1 MTQKFVA
8 AKISGCKIKQAVKQA
23 QHCLRAIHNWKTRLC

>member
-8 AKISGCKIKQAVKQA
+8 AKISGWTLKQAVKHA
-23 QHCLRAIHNWKTRLC
+23 QHCLWAIHNCKTRLC